1 MNKPIRI
8 LLADDHPVYREGLR
22 KILGAEPLFEVL
34 AEVGDGQQALQRI
47 RELRPDVALMDVNMP
62 VLDGLGV
69 ARACRKERLACA
81 LIFLTMHRDESL
93 LQEAIATGVRG
104 YVLKESI
111 TDEIIQAVR
120 TVAGGGDYLSP
131 AMAGLLMKRGRSSQ
145 ALAERRQGIGSLAA
159 SEKRVLRL
167 IASDRTSKEIA
178 QELGLSVRT
187 VENHRA
193 RICGKLGLQG
203 AHSLVKFAF
212 EHKDEL

>member
-1 MNKPIRI
+1 MNKRIRI

-22 KILGAEPLFEVL
+22 KILGVEPSFEVVD
-34 AEVGDGQQALQRI
+34 EVDDGQQALQRI
-47 RELRPDVALMDVNMP
+47 RALRPDVALMDVNMP
-62 VLDGLGV
+62 LLDGMGV

-81 LIFLTMHRDESL
+81 LIFVTMHRDESL
-93 LQEAIATGVRG
+93 LQEAIANGVRG
-104 YVLKESI
+104 YVLKEGVAG
-111 TDEIIQAVR
+111 EILQAVR

-131 AMAGLLMKRGRSSQ
+131 SMAGLLMKRSRRSV
-145 ALAERRQGIGSLAA
+145 ALAETRQGIGSLAA
-159 SEKRVLRL
+159 SEKRVLRM

-193 RICGKLGLQG
+193 RICAKLGLQG

>member
-1 MNKPIRI
+1 
-8 LLADDHPVYREGLR
+8 
-22 KILGAEPLFEVL
+22 
-34 AEVGDGQQALQRI
+34 
-47 RELRPDVALMDVNMP
+47 
-62 VLDGLGV
+62 
-69 ARACRKERLACA
+69 
-81 LIFLTMHRDESL
+81 
-93 LQEAIATGVRG
+93 
-104 YVLKESI
+104 VLKESVA
-111 TDEIIQAVR
+111 DQIIQAVR

-131 AMAGLLMKRGRSSQ
+131 SMAGLLMKRSRRSQ
-145 ALAERRQGIGSLAA
+145 ALTETHQGIGSLAA

-193 RICGKLGLQG
+193 RICAKLGLQG